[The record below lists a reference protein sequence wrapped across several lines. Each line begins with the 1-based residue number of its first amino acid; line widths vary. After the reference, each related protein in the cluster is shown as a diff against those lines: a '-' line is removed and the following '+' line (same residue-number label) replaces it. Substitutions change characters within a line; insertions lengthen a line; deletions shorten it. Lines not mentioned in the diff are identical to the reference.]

1 MSFAKALI
9 GAAALLLEAVGAPAA
24 AKPPAKTAAADW
36 SRTVV
41 GTPQGG
47 FRMGRPNAPLKLIE
61 YGSLVCPHCRR
72 FAETGV
78 GPLISGYVKAGKV
91 SWEFRP
97 YILSGLDIA
106 ATLLATCNGARSFF
120 PIAHDLYAAQPG
132 WSRSIDQ
139 AQSDQIASLPENQ
152 MYAEFAKATGIGTIA
167 AKHGIAP
174 QRANQCLR
182 DGAAALRL
190 AKIAEVANG
199 LGVTG
204 TPTFFIN
211 GKKTDAYDWPSLK
224 PLLGKS

>member
-1 MSFAKALI
+1 MSVARALI
-9 GAAALLLEAVGAPAA
+9 GAAAVLLTAVGAPAA
-24 AKPPAKTAAADW
+24 AKPAVKAAATDW

-41 GTPQGG
+41 ATPQGG
-47 FRMGRPNAPLKLIE
+47 YRMGRPNAPVKLVE
-61 YGSLVCPHCRR
+61 YGSLVCSHCRH

-78 GPLISGYVKAGKV
+78 DPLVRGYVRTGKV

-106 ATLLATCNGARSFF
+106 ANLLAGCGGARSFF
-120 PIAHDLYAAQPG
+120 PMAHDFYATQAAWAG
-132 WSRSIDQ
+132 RLDQ
-139 AQSDQIASLPENQ
+139 AQSDRISSLPESQ
-152 MYAEFAKATGIGTIA
+152 MYAEFAKATGILAIA
-167 AKHGIAP
+167 GKRGVSA

-204 TPTFFIN
+204 TPTFFVN
-211 GKKTDAYDWPSLK
+211 GRKTDAYDWPSLK

>member
-1 MSFAKALI
+1 MRLARALI
-9 GAAALLLEAVGAPAA
+9 GAAALLLTAVGAPAL
-24 AKPPAKTAAADW
+24 AKPAIKAAPFDW

-41 GTPQGG
+41 ATPQGG
-47 FRMGRPNAPLKLIE
+47 YRMGRPNASVKLVE
-61 YGSLVCPHCRR
+61 YGSLVCPHCRH

-78 GPLISGYVKAGKV
+78 DPLVSGYVKSGKV
-91 SWEFRP
+91 SYEFRP

-120 PIAHDLYAAQPG
+120 PIAHDLYAAQPT

-139 AQSDQIASLPENQ
+139 AQSDQISSLPESQ
-152 MYAEFAKATGIGTIA
+152 MYAEFAKATGIGAIA
-167 AKHGIAP
+167 GKRGVSA

-211 GKKTDAYDWPSLK
+211 GRKTDAYDWPSLK

>member
-1 MSFAKALI
+1 MSITRALI
-9 GAAALLLEAVGAPAA
+9 GSAAVLLTAVGAPAA
-24 AKPPAKTAAADW
+24 AKPAVKVAAADW

-41 GTPQGG
+41 ATPQGG
-47 FRMGRPNAPLKLIE
+47 YRMGRPNAPVKLVE
-61 YGSLVCPHCRR
+61 YGSLVCPHCRH

-78 GPLISGYVKAGKV
+78 DPLVSGYVKSGRV
-91 SWEFRP
+91 SYEFRP

-120 PIAHDLYAAQPG
+120 PIAHDFYATQAT

-139 AQSDQIASLPENQ
+139 DQSDRISGLPESQ
-152 MYAEFAKATGIGTIA
+152 MYAEFARATGIVPVAVKRGVSA
-167 AKHGIAP
+167 

-211 GKKTDAYDWPSLK
+211 GRKTDAYDWPSLK

>member
-1 MSFAKALI
+1 MSVARALT
-9 GAAALLLEAVGAPAA
+9 GAGALLLAAGGAPAV
-24 AKPPAKTAAADW
+24 AKTAARAAPADW

-41 GTPQGG
+41 ATPEGG
-47 FRMGRPNAPLKLIE
+47 FRMGRPNAPVKLVE
-61 YGSLVCPHCRR
+61 YGSLVCSHCRH

-78 GPLISGYVKAGKV
+78 DPLVSGYVRTGKV

-106 ATLLATCNGARSFF
+106 ANLLAGCGGARSFF
-120 PIAHDLYAAQPG
+120 PMAHDFYAAQAVWG
-132 WSRSIDQ
+132 SRIDQ
-139 AQSDQIASLPENQ
+139 AQSDRIASLPESQ
-152 MYAEFAKATGIGTIA
+152 MYAEFAKAAGIVPVA
-167 AKHGIAP
+167 VKRGISQ

-190 AKIAEVANG
+190 AKIAEAANG

-211 GKKTDAYDWPSLK
+211 GRKTDAYDWPSLK

>member
-1 MSFAKALI
+1 MKMARALI
-9 GAAALLLEAVGAPAA
+9 GAAAMLLAAVGAPATG
-24 AKPPAKTAAADW
+24 KPAVKAAAVDW

-41 GTPQGG
+41 ATPQGG
-47 FRMGRPNAPLKLIE
+47 YRMGKPGAPVKLVE
-61 YGSLVCPHCRR
+61 YGSLVCPHCRH
-72 FAETGV
+72 FAEIGV
-78 GPLISGYVKAGKV
+78 DPLVSGYVKTGKV
-91 SWEFRP
+91 SYEFRP
-97 YILSGLDIA
+97 YILSGLDVA

-120 PIAHDLYAAQPG
+120 TISHDLYATQAT

-139 AQSDQIASLPENQ
+139 AQSDQIAGLPESQ
-152 MYAEFAKATGIGTIA
+152 MYAEFARATGIVAIA
-167 AKHGIAP
+167 GKRGVTP

-204 TPTFFIN
+204 TPTFFVN
-211 GKKTDAYDWPSLK
+211 GRKTDAYDWPSLK